1 MAKGRRRRRK
11 QENIGQ
17 QVLGTMVALISW
29 AIDRKPRQDRK
40 AISA

>member
-1 MAKGRRRRRK
+1 MAKGRRRA

-29 AIDRKPRQDRK
+29 TIEIGRSRRDRK